1 MSEKS
6 LSRVAKIK
14 SVIIPIDTPEA
25 PVGVETPRD
34 GDAPLH
40 DASRESPARCN
51 RHARARVKHKH
62 TERIVRSRIDSFGR
76 VARVIKICVT
86 TPRRVS
92 RRLASEDRWH
102 SSDAVDGRVC
112 TRRTIKIE

>member
-1 MSEKS
+1 VSEKS

-51 RHARARVKHKH
+51 RHARARVKHKR
-62 TERIVRSRIDSFGR
+62 TERIVRSRIDSHGR

-92 RRLASEDRWH
+92 RRLASGDRWH